1 MSAFHPIASKL
12 GTLRDIRVGPILLQN
27 DFGHRSKVAF
37 SRSTR
42 TENFESKIR
51 PFGFDIARF

>member
-27 DFGHRSKVAF
+27 DFGHRS
-37 SRSTR
+37 
-42 TENFESKIR
+42 EE
-51 PFGFDIARF
+51 RFFQIKPEQRILN